1 MHIIFESQDH
11 QEIMTLDSASK
22 TLDSI
27 ALDGTIEGETIDAL
41 FKLKE
46 SHPWFGKIRTRN
58 GDGTEISPAPILD
71 ARYIDTHY
79 AITFSKQE
87 TEDWMDGM
95 WASGDG
101 WTSHSN
107 IVWRA
112 KVRD

>member
-1 MHIIFESQDH
+1 MEKTIIFESQDH
-11 QEIMTLDSASK
+11 QGIMTLDSASK

-41 FKLKE
+41 FKLKK
-46 SHPWFGKIRTRN
+46 SHPWYAKLHTDV
-58 GDGTEISPAPILD
+58 GDVFDKG
-71 ARYIDTHY
+71 IDTHY
-79 AITFSKQE
+79 WITFSKQE

-112 KVRD
+112 K

>member
-22 TLDSI
+22 MLDSI
-27 ALDGTIEGETIDAL
+27 ALDGTSEGETIDAL
-41 FKLKE
+41 FKLKQ

-58 GDGTEISPAPILD
+58 EDGTEISPSPIPYSML
-71 ARYIDTHY
+71 DTHY

-87 TEDWMDGM
+87 TEDWMAGLYPT
-95 WASGDG
+95 GDG
-101 WTSHSN
+101 WTSHSS
-107 IVWRA
+107 IIWRT